1 MASKLTVDKFEL
13 ALQKTTLSDLEKTIL
28 ENRYV
33 KLIRNYQRRAYFFTV
48 CFHTMRFFMTVGSL
62 IVPALLSI
70 QYTNSATTQVISDPG
85 TFEYRVYW
93 ATWVISLLVTTSN
106 GLISVFKID
115 KKYYIAHTTL
125 EHLRSEGWQFL
136 ELSGRYSGFYTPS
149 VIPTHTNQ
157 FIFFCS
163 TVEKIKMKQVEEE
176 YYKLGDSDMTQT
188 SVAAKAAAAP
198 MMNGNGNGN
207 GHGHSGE
214 TINRSLI
221 PPTPLNTLIEQ
232 AAALP
237 PELLKQIYDTVS
249 GGQKSTDKIDG
260 AANEAKPNPE
270 KETKERTE
278 NENKE
283 STAVSVH
290 EQLPPLPSSKR
301 KILMQDTL
309 PNMPA

>member
-1 MASKLTVDKFEL
+1 MASKLTLDKFEL
-13 ALQKTTLSDLEKTIL
+13 ALEKTTLTDLEKTIL
-28 ENRYV
+28 KNRYV
-33 KLIRNYQRRAYFFTV
+33 KVIHEYQRRAHFFTV

-93 ATWVISLLVTTSN
+93 ATWVISLLVTMSN

-149 VIPTHTNQ
+149 VVPTHTNQ

-163 TVEKIKMKQVEEE
+163 SVEKIKMKQVEEE
-176 YYKLGDSDMTQT
+176 YYKLGDSDMTQA
-188 SVAAKAAAAP
+188 SVNTKSVLP
-198 MMNGNGNGN
+198 NTMVN
-207 GHGHSGE
+207 SG
-214 TINRSLI
+214 TMPVRSLI
-221 PPTPLNTLIEQ
+221 PPTPLNSLIEQ

-237 PELLKQIYDTVS
+237 PDLLKQIYDVAS
-249 GGQKSTDKIDG
+249 GQQKPTDKVDG
-260 AANEAKPNPE
+260 AADEAKPNSE
-270 KETKERTE
+270 KETKETI
-278 NENKE
+278 
-283 STAVSVH
+283 TVPVH
-290 EQLPPLPSSKR
+290 EQLSTFATSGRNVLQK
-301 KILMQDTL
+301 T
-309 PNMPA
+309 

>member
-1 MASKLTVDKFEL
+1 MANKLTLDKFEL
-13 ALQKTTLSDLEKTIL
+13 ALEKTTLTDLEKTIL
-28 ENRYV
+28 KNRYV
-33 KLIRNYQRRAYFFTV
+33 KVIHEYQRRAHFFTV

-93 ATWVISLLVTTSN
+93 ATWVISLLVTMSN

-149 VIPTHTNQ
+149 VVPTHTNQ

-163 TVEKIKMKQVEEE
+163 SVEKIKMKQVEEE
-176 YYKLGDSDMTQT
+176 YYKLGDSDMTQA
-188 SVAAKAAAAP
+188 SVNTKSVLP
-198 MMNGNGNGN
+198 NTMVN
-207 GHGHSGE
+207 SG
-214 TINRSLI
+214 TMPVRSLI
-221 PPTPLNTLIEQ
+221 PPTPLNSLIEQ

-237 PELLKQIYDTVS
+237 PDLLKQIYDVAS
-249 GGQKSTDKIDG
+249 GQQKPTDKVDG
-260 AANEAKPNPE
+260 AADEAKPNSE
-270 KETKERTE
+270 KETKETI
-278 NENKE
+278 
-283 STAVSVH
+283 TVPVH
-290 EQLPPLPSSKR
+290 EQLPTFATSGRNVLQK
-301 KILMQDTL
+301 T
-309 PNMPA
+309 

>member
-1 MASKLTVDKFEL
+1 MAGKLTVDKFEL
-13 ALQKTTLSDLEKTIL
+13 ALEKTTLSDLEKTIL
-28 ENRYV
+28 KNRYV

-93 ATWVISLLVTTSN
+93 ATWVISLLVTMSN

-149 VIPTHTNQ
+149 VVPTHTNQ

-163 TVEKIKMKQVEEE
+163 SVEKIKMKQVEEE
-176 YYKLGDSDMTQT
+176 YYKLGDSDMTQA
-188 SVAAKAAAAP
+188 SVNTKGILP
-198 MMNGNGNGN
+198 NTIVN
-207 GHGHSGE
+207 SG
-214 TINRSLI
+214 TMPARSLI
-221 PPTPLNTLIEQ
+221 PPTPLNSLIEQ

-237 PELLKQIYDTVS
+237 PDLLKQIYDVAS
-249 GGQKSTDKIDG
+249 GQQKPTDKVDG
-260 AANEAKPNPE
+260 AADEAKPNSE
-270 KETKERTE
+270 KETKETITVPVR
-278 NENKE
+278 
-283 STAVSVH
+283 
-290 EQLPPLPSSKR
+290 EQLPP
-301 KILMQDTL
+301 
-309 PNMPA
+309 PATSGRNVLQNA

>member
-1 MASKLTVDKFEL
+1 MASKLTLDKFEL
-13 ALQKTTLSDLEKTIL
+13 ALEKTTLSDLEKTIL
-28 ENRYV
+28 KNRYV
-33 KLIRNYQRRAYFFTV
+33 KLVRNYQRRAHFFTV

-93 ATWVISLLVTTSN
+93 ATWVISLLVTMSN

-149 VIPTHTNQ
+149 VVPTHTNQ

-163 TVEKIKMKQVEEE
+163 SVEKIKMKQVEEE
-176 YYKLGDSDMTQT
+176 YYKLGDSDMTQASATTKGVLPNTMVNGT
-188 SVAAKAAAAP
+188 SPP
-198 MMNGNGNGN
+198 M
-207 GHGHSGE
+207 
-214 TINRSLI
+214 RSLI
-221 PPTPLNTLIEQ
+221 PPTPLNSLIEQ

-237 PELLKQIYDTVS
+237 PDLLKQIYDVAS
-249 GGQKSTDKIDG
+249 GQQKPTDKVDG
-260 AANEAKPNPE
+260 AADEAKPNSE
-270 KETKERTE
+270 KETKETI
-278 NENKE
+278 
-283 STAVSVH
+283 TVPVH
-290 EQLPPLPSSKR
+290 EQLPTFATSGRNL
-301 KILMQDTL
+301 LQNT
-309 PNMPA
+309 

>member
-1 MASKLTVDKFEL
+1 MASKLTLDKFEL
-13 ALQKTTLSDLEKTIL
+13 ALEKTTLTDLEKTIL
-28 ENRYV
+28 KNRYV
-33 KLIRNYQRRAYFFTV
+33 KVIHEYQRRAHFFTV

-93 ATWVISLLVTTSN
+93 ATWVISLLVTMSN

-149 VIPTHTNQ
+149 VVPTHTNQ

-163 TVEKIKMKQVEEE
+163 SVEKIKMKQVEEE
-176 YYKLGDSDMTQT
+176 YYKLGDSDMTQA
-188 SVAAKAAAAP
+188 SVNTKSVLP
-198 MMNGNGNGN
+198 NTMVN
-207 GHGHSGE
+207 SG
-214 TINRSLI
+214 TMPVRSLI
-221 PPTPLNTLIEQ
+221 PPTPLNSLIEQ

-237 PELLKQIYDTVS
+237 PDLLKQIYDVAS
-249 GGQKSTDKIDG
+249 GQQKPTDKVDG
-260 AANEAKPNPE
+260 AADEAKPNSE
-270 KETKERTE
+270 KETKETI
-278 NENKE
+278 
-283 STAVSVH
+283 TVPVH
-290 EQLPPLPSSKR
+290 EQLPTFATSGRNVL
-301 KILMQDTL
+301 QNT
-309 PNMPA
+309 

>member
-1 MASKLTVDKFEL
+1 MANNRTLNHFEI
-13 ALQKTTLSDLEKTIL
+13 ALEKSTLNELEKIIL
-28 ENRYV
+28 KERYV
-33 KLIRNYQRRAYFFTV
+33 RLVRGYQRRARFFTV
-48 CFHTMRFFMTVGSL
+48 CYHIMRLFITVGSL

-70 QYTNSATTQVISDPG
+70 QYTNTATTQVISDPG

-125 EHLRSEGWQFL
+125 EHLSSEGWQYL

-149 VIPTHTNQ
+149 VIPTHSNQ

-188 SVAAKAAAAP
+188 SVAAKTVTAGTGP
-198 MMNGNGNGN
+198 MMNGS
-207 GHGHSGE
+207 SGE

-249 GGQKSTDKIDG
+249 SGQKSTDKTDG
-260 AANEAKPNPE
+260 AANEAKPNSE
-270 KETKERTE
+270 KETKETNE

-283 STAVSVH
+283 STAVPVH
-290 EQLPPLPSSKR
+290 EDLPPLPSSKR
-301 KILMQDTL
+301 TIVMQDTL

>member
-1 MASKLTVDKFEL
+1 MANKLTLDKFEL
-13 ALQKTTLSDLEKTIL
+13 ALEKTTLTDLEKTIL
-28 ENRYV
+28 KNRYV
-33 KLIRNYQRRAYFFTV
+33 KVIHEYQRRAHFFTV

-93 ATWVISLLVTTSN
+93 ATWVISLLVTMSN

-149 VIPTHTNQ
+149 VVPTHTNQ

-163 TVEKIKMKQVEEE
+163 SVEKIKMKQVEEE
-176 YYKLGDSDMTQT
+176 YYKLGDSDMTQA
-188 SVAAKAAAAP
+188 SVNTKSVLP
-198 MMNGNGNGN
+198 NTMVN
-207 GHGHSGE
+207 SG
-214 TINRSLI
+214 TMPVRSLI
-221 PPTPLNTLIEQ
+221 PPTPLNSLIEQ

-237 PELLKQIYDTVS
+237 PDLLKQIYDVAS
-249 GGQKSTDKIDG
+249 GQQKPTDKVDG
-260 AANEAKPNPE
+260 AADEAKPNSE
-270 KETKERTE
+270 KETKETI
-278 NENKE
+278 
-283 STAVSVH
+283 TVPVH
-290 EQLPPLPSSKR
+290 EQLPTFATSGRNVL
-301 KILMQDTL
+301 QNT
-309 PNMPA
+309 

>member
-1 MASKLTVDKFEL
+1 MASKLTLDKFEL
-13 ALQKTTLSDLEKTIL
+13 ALEKTRLTDLEKTIL
-28 ENRYV
+28 KNRYV
-33 KLIRNYQRRAYFFTV
+33 KVIHEYQRRAHFFTV

-93 ATWVISLLVTTSN
+93 ATWVISLLVTMSN

-149 VIPTHTNQ
+149 VVPTHTNQ

-163 TVEKIKMKQVEEE
+163 SVEKIKMKQVEEE
-176 YYKLGDSDMTQT
+176 YYKLGDSDMTQA
-188 SVAAKAAAAP
+188 SVNTKSVLP
-198 MMNGNGNGN
+198 NTMVN
-207 GHGHSGE
+207 SG
-214 TINRSLI
+214 TMPVRSLI
-221 PPTPLNTLIEQ
+221 PPTPLNSLIEQ

-237 PELLKQIYDTVS
+237 PDLLKQIYDVAS
-249 GGQKSTDKIDG
+249 GQQKPTDKVDG
-260 AANEAKPNPE
+260 AADEAKPNSE
-270 KETKERTE
+270 KETKETI
-278 NENKE
+278 
-283 STAVSVH
+283 TVPVH
-290 EQLPPLPSSKR
+290 EQLPTFATSGRNVL
-301 KILMQDTL
+301 QNT
-309 PNMPA
+309 